1 MIKLIIT
8 DLDGTFLNRQGSF
21 DQALFHK
28 TKVLMDEKK
37 VAFAPCTGKQCER
50 VEALF
55 GEHAKDF
62 WILGDSA
69 TRIKKNG
76 QFVYESL
83 IKNELGLAL
92 IEKLGEVSKK
102 QTIIAC
108 TKEGAFVHEH
118 VSESEMRFVTG
129 SYAHVTKVSNFQ
141 DIHDDFV
148 KITVHDP
155 EANFVQTKEKL
166 KEFFEQVYIV
176 ASEDTWIDISNI
188 GVHKGTTV
196 KQLQNMLS
204 VTEEE
209 TMVFGDGRN
218 DLELMAAA
226 QYSFAVRN
234 ATQEVKDAAHFITL
248 SNEESGVM
256 HTIQKILSL
265 QTSS

>member
-21 DQALFHK
+21 DQALFQK
-28 TKVLMDEKK
+28 IKALMEEKN

-55 GEHAKDF
+55 GDDAKDF

-69 TRIKKNG
+69 TRIKKDG

-83 IKNELGLAL
+83 IKNDLGLS
-92 IEKLGEVSKK
+92 IIHKLEEISKE

-108 TKEGAFVHEH
+108 TKDGAVVNEH
-118 VSESEMRFVTG
+118 LSESEMRFVTG
-129 SYAHVTKVSNFQ
+129 SYTNVLKVSKFA
-141 DIHDDFV
+141 DIQDDFV

-155 EANFVQTKEKL
+155 EAKCVQTRERIS
-166 KEFFEQVYIV
+166 EFFEQVYVV
-176 ASEDTWIDISNI
+176 ASEDTWIDIANI

-196 KQLQNMLS
+196 KQLQHILG

-209 TMVFGDGRN
+209 TMAFGDGLN
-218 DLELMAAA
+218 DLELMESA

-234 ATQEVKDAAHFITL
+234 AIQEVKDAAHFITL

-265 QTSS
+265 QP